1 MVNVRSQDSPKVE
14 VSNFGPIA
22 DAKIDLRPLT
32 IFVGASNTGKSYL
45 ATLIYAIHKCVVG
58 NRSELYGRNGQASLL
73 GVPPKD
79 LPHSVRHDLAK
90 WWIQNFF
97 TKESAHEGFSAPLPE
112 SIASIIRSLL
122 SGSNETGNY
131 LSNEI
136 SRCFCVIDAGELIRR
151 GQKESS
157 ITLRVPSYRHGR
169 DDFADK
175 SRLDYN
181 IAITRSSTTARGEIP
196 DRSAVRIMPNSNRLF
211 LEATQGMYGPL
222 AEVGEAYEQ
231 EVLAKALVK
240 YLGDIAE
247 MALPYAFGPLHRPAH
262 YLPANRA
269 GIIHGHRI
277 VLRSLVNTAAKSR
290 PHSSVQSP
298 MMSGVLADFLNSLL
312 MINKTPSHR
321 VARGE
326 DDLGQLI
333 ERHILGGSIRVD
345 STEMGYPFF
354 LYRPIEWQEEKRKED
369 LPLTNSSSM
378 VSELAPVVLYLR
390 EIVRPGDVLIIEEP
404 ESHLHPAMQAVFAK
418 LLARVV
424 KQGIRVIITTHSDWF
439 LEQIGN
445 LVRLSE
451 LPEEHRATITDGV
464 ALDSSEVGAW
474 QFESQSASLGSRVT
488 EVRLDPDTGLY
499 PVDYGDVR
507 CSLYNESARTF
518 NKVQEMNGQ

>member
-1 MVNVRSQDSPKVE
+1 MMDIRDQGSPEIE

-22 DAKIDLRPLT
+22 DAKIALRPLT

-45 ATLIYAIHKCVVG
+45 ATLIYALHKCVVG
-58 NRSELYGRNGQASLL
+58 NRSELFGGNGQASLL

-90 WWIQNFF
+90 WWIRNFF
-97 TKESAHEGFSAPLPE
+97 AKEASHEKFSAPLPE
-112 SIASIIRSLL
+112 SIASIMRSLL

-169 DDFADK
+169 DELAGK

-181 IAITRSSTTARGEIP
+181 IAITRSRTTARGEIP
-196 DRSAVRIMPNSNRLF
+196 DRSAVRIMPNANRLF
-211 LEATQGMYGPL
+211 LEATQEMYGPL
-222 AEVGEAYEQ
+222 AEVGQAYEQ

-247 MALPYAFGPLHRPAH
+247 MALPYAFGPLHRLAH
-262 YLPANRA
+262 YLPADRT
-269 GIIHGHRI
+269 GIIHGHQV

-290 PHSSVQSP
+290 THSSDQSP
-298 MMSGVLADFLNSLL
+298 IISGVLADFLNSLL
-312 MINKTPSHR
+312 TINKKRSR
-321 VARGE
+321 RAVRGE
-326 DDLGQLI
+326 DDLGKLI
-333 ERHILGGSIRVD
+333 ERHILEGSIDVD
-345 STEMGYPFF
+345 PTEIGYPFF
-354 LYRPIEWQEEKRKED
+354 VYRPLEWQQGKSKED

-418 LLARVV
+418 LLAQVV
-424 KQGIRVIITTHSDWF
+424 KQGIRIIITTHSDWF

-451 LPEEHRATITDGV
+451 LPEEHRTTITDGV

-474 QFESQSASLGSRVT
+474 LFESKGPSLGSTVT
-488 EVRLDPDTGLY
+488 EVKLDPDTGLY
-499 PVDYGDVR
+499 PVDYGDIR
-507 CSLYNESARTF
+507 DSLYNESARIF
-518 NKVQEMNGQ
+518 NKVQEVNGQ